1 MAATFDRVGQREGS
15 VTARGS
21 ASSTDRGGGGAIRSE
36 RTSLVIGRTLDSV
49 GSITWTG
56 EATAGAVTSAVDEAD
71 ALSMPIERLGLGN
84 DDARPLSTVM
94 LIVSERPALPAPS

>member
-1 MAATFDRVGQREGS
+1 
-15 VTARGS
+15 
-21 ASSTDRGGGGAIRSE
+21 
-36 RTSLVIGRTLDSV
+36 VIGRALDSV
-49 GSITWTG
+49 GSITGTSA
-56 EATAGAVTSAVDEAD
+56 ATAGAAKSAVDEAD